1 MRRHL
6 FPPIIG
12 LTLLFLTG
20 CAAPKS
26 YRTFSEAARQHP
38 GQSAV
43 IRGVPSFS
51 DTTAH
56 ADFAPLAAVLQFWD
70 QPVSAGHVERWYADH
85 STALS
90 AEDRPVLYAW
100 ERGLW
105 AYGQHGSA
113 ETLKARLRAGIPIIV
128 ILQPRALDET
138 TRRFAVIIGYDDVEE
153 KILYHA
159 GGREPVAASYADFS
173 AAWRTTFNWMLTVC
187 PPEKITWTPDPA
199 ELAGRG
205 QFNEVNGR
213 IEEAVS
219 DYEAAIAAG
228 MQKSSLLVRL
238 GNGYRSLGNAEKAEE
253 AYRKAIALDDH
264 NGRAYNNLAYLL
276 AERSESLDE
285 AVSLARQAMLLE
297 PANPM
302 AIDTLGF
309 ALFQQG
315 RYQEACDVLERA
327 RARARSS
334 SLSAQTEIGL
344 HLVRAHV
351 KAGNPHLAREV
362 LADVLK
368 RNPKASIPPDLRKL
382 ADAQ

>member
-1 MRRHL
+1 MHRRL
-6 FPPIIG
+6 FPPILG
-12 LTLLFLTG
+12 LTFLFLAG

-26 YRTFSEAARQHP
+26 YRTFSETARRHP
-38 GQSAV
+38 EQSAV

-56 ADFAPLAAVLQFWD
+56 ADFAPLAAVLQFWN
-70 QPVSAGHVERWYADH
+70 QPVSADRMERWYADRL
-85 STALS
+85 TALS

-100 ERGLW
+100 ERGFW
-105 AYGQHGSA
+105 AYGQPGSA
-113 ETLKARLRAGIPIIV
+113 ETLKARLRAGIPVIV

-138 TRRFAVIIGYDDVEE
+138 TRHFAVVIGYNDAEE
-153 KILYHA
+153 TILYHA
-159 GGREPVAASYADFS
+159 GERVPVAASFADFS
-173 AAWRTTFNWMLTVC
+173 SAWRTAFNWMLTVC
-187 PPEKITWTPDPA
+187 PPEKMTWTPDPV
-199 ELAGRG
+199 ELTVRG
-205 QFNEVNGR
+205 QFHEVNGR
-213 IEEAVS
+213 MKEAVS
-219 DYEAAIAAG
+219 DYEAALAAG

-238 GNGYRSLGNAEKAEE
+238 GNGYRSLGHAEKAEA
-253 AYRKAIALDDH
+253 AYREAIALDDH

-276 AERSESLDE
+276 AERAESLDE

-302 AIDTLGF
+302 VIDTLGF

-315 RYQEACDVLERA
+315 RYPEACDVLERA

-344 HLVRAHV
+344 RLARAHV

-368 RNPKASIPPDLRKL
+368 RNPKASLPPDLREL
-382 ADAQ
+382 ADAL